1 MTLNKDLFGN
11 LIPEKTNA
19 MPGTPVSVRSS
30 GSTGGGM
37 WVAHGTKMEPE
48 EFMKAPL
55 LHVGTADQAARAIN
69 LDWNQKEDDEGFPL
83 YEHAGDVP
91 GVHEM
96 RLSKHAKIHPIT
108 FPDDIANEA
117 HHHFVSDMGLETSPS
132 VYTSKSQHGKE
143 HPLVSRALKA
153 LQSNQVIRYNN
164 TQETPDWD
172 ESSYDN
178 PADARFDA
186 YSYIVPS
193 PSLNIAQFGQKD
205 PQKQRMLPLDY
216 TGVLPES
223 ETTKLSRLE

>member
-11 LIPEKTNA
+11 LIPKKAIDT
-19 MPGTPVSVRSS
+19 PGTPVSVRSS

-37 WVAHGTKMEPE
+37 WVAHGSKMEPE
-48 EFMKAPL
+48 EFMNAPL
-55 LHVGTADQAARAIN
+55 LHVGTSEQAARVIN
-69 LDWNQKEDDEGFPL
+69 LDWHLKEDDEGFPL

-117 HHHFVSDMGLETSPS
+117 HHHFVSDLGLETSPS
-132 VYTSKSQHGKE
+132 VYVTKSQHGKE
-143 HPLVSRALKA
+143 HPLVSRALNA
-153 LQSNQVIRYNN
+153 LKSNQVIRYNN
-164 TQETPDWD
+164 THETPDWD

-178 PADARFDA
+178 PADARFNA

-193 PSLNIAQFGQKD
+193 PSLNIAQFGKKD

-216 TGVLPES
+216 TGVMPES